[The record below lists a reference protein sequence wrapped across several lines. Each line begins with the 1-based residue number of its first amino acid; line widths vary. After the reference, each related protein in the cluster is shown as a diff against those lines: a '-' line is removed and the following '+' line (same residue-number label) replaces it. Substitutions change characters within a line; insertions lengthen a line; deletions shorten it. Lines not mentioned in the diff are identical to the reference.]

1 MSTLHPSQ
9 SVKLLD
15 GSGDAPLAVTK
26 SGQLQLVDSPSGVD
40 VMDNAVD
47 EIIELVLAKGGN
59 VILAED
65 GVLSLY
71 QSIALI
77 LQF

>member
-1 MSTLHPSQ
+1 M
-9 SVKLLD
+9 KLLD